1 MPNLLGKAALACYRS
16 LGLQPRGAM
25 KPKGFHPA
33 LNRMGADPK
42 LLNQQLGAVPLLQ
55 VSMVI

>member
-1 MPNLLGKAALACYRS
+1 
-16 LGLQPRGAM
+16 M

-42 LLNQQLGAVPLLQ
+42 LLNQQLGDSTPPPGKA
-55 VSMVI
+55 